1 MGAGRPAE
9 AQVRDKGVGVGVGA
23 GAGRLGD
30 GEDVELMGLA
40 ISPANLPEQ

>member
-9 AQVRDKGVGVGVGA
+9 AQVRDKGVGA

>member
-9 AQVRDKGVGVGVGA
+9 AQVRDKGVGVGA

>member
-9 AQVRDKGVGVGVGA
+9 AQVRDKGVGVGA

-30 GEDVELMGLA
+30 GKDVELMGLA

>member
-9 AQVRDKGVGVGVGA
+9 AQVRDKGVGVGA

-30 GEDVELMGLA
+30 SEDVELMGLA